1 MIDDI
6 RQTRHDIESML
17 SGITTREQLE
27 EFRLR
32 HLVQKGSL
40 KALRDRL
47 REVPKEDKPLVGK
60 ELNMLVSFAEA
71 EYERLL
77 EQYSAAAS
85 NVKTVDT
92 SLPGRYAPVGSLHPI
107 RQTMDRMTE
116 IFRGMGFEVA
126 LGPDI
131 EDDYHNFEALNFAP
145 DHPARDM
152 QDTFFV
158 KDRPNVLLRTHTTP
172 VQVRLLQS
180 MKPPIRAIMPG
191 RVYRNEAISA
201 RALAEFHQLD
211 GIYVDKSV
219 SFAEL
224 KGTMLSFARQM
235 YGNDIKY
242 RFRASYFPFTEPSAE
257 MDITCFLCKG
267 EGCRVCKQS
276 GWLEVVGCGMIHPNV
291 LRESGLDPE
300 EYSGYAFGFGIERVT
315 MLRTGIQDIRLLYEN
330 DIRVLQQF

>member
-1 MIDDI
+1 
-6 RQTRHDIESML
+6 ML

-211 GIYVDKSV
+211 GIYVDRNV

>member
-1 MIDDI
+1 
-6 RQTRHDIESML
+6 
-17 SGITTREQLE
+17 
-27 EFRLR
+27 
-32 HLVQKGSL
+32 
-40 KALRDRL
+40 
-47 REVPKEDKPLVGK
+47 
-60 ELNMLVSFAEA
+60 
-71 EYERLL
+71 
-77 EQYSAAAS
+77 
-85 NVKTVDT
+85 
-92 SLPGRYAPVGSLHPI
+92 
-107 RQTMDRMTE
+107 
-116 IFRGMGFEVA
+116 MGFRVA

-158 KDRPNVLLRTHTTP
+158 KDRADVLLRTHTTP

-211 GIYVDKSV
+211 GIYVNKNV

-235 YGNDIKY
+235 YGQDIKY
-242 RFRASYFPFTEPSAE
+242 RFRASFFPFTEPSAE

-330 DIRVLQQF
+330 DIRVLEQF